1 MSRSVF
7 PPWGVAGIPLSVVLG
22 LAAGAGLGS
31 WFGIAGIGAIIGA
44 AVGVGAG
51 MALLAAAI
59 VIASTRSRR

>member
-1 MSRSVF
+1 M
-7 PPWGVAGIPLSVVLG
+7 G

-44 AVGVGAG
+44 AVGIGAG